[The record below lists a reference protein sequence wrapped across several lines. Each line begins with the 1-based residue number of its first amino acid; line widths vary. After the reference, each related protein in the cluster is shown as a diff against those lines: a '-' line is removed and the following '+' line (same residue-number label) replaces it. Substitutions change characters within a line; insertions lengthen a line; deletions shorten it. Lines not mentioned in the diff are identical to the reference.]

1 MRYFIFAGACK
12 PYTTSSLQ
20 NEDDMMEPTQS
31 AHRLRRHRFGKL
43 WILKALIFGVV
54 FLTALSFLV
63 MGLWNWLMP
72 AIFGWRMVTFWQA
85 LGLLILSKILFGG
98 FIGRPG
104 RRRDGHWPRPMFERW
119 AEMTPEEREKF
130 RERMWRDS
138 GPFEPP
144 APESKS

>member
-20 NEDDMMEPTQS
+20 NEDDMMEPTHS
-31 AHRLRRHRFGKL
+31 AHRLPRHRFGKL

-72 AIFGWRMVTFWQA
+72 VIFGWRMVTFWQA
-85 LGLLILSKILFGG
+85 LGLLILSKILFAG

-104 RRRDGHWPRPMFERW
+104 RRRRGHWPRPMFERS
-119 AEMTPEEREKF
+119 AEMTPAARRKTSEPTP
-130 RERMWRDS
+130 RDPRPS
-138 GPFEPP
+138 
-144 APESKS
+144 